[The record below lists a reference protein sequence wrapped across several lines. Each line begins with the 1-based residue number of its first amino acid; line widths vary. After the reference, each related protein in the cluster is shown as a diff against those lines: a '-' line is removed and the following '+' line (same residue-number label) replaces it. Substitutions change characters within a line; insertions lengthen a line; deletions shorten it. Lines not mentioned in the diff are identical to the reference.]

1 MYPPLDSAKFG
12 EYVLKSKGMVV
23 LNFWTPWSDE
33 CRYMS
38 SLMADVQHLLDEQD
52 SIVQVDWDRER
63 QLVRELEILGVPT
76 LLIFV
81 RGKEVARCYGTM
93 SEGELRNCVVEAKG
107 ST

>member
-1 MYPPLDSAKFG
+1 MYRALDSAKFG

-23 LNFWTPWSDE
+23 VNFWTPWSDE

-38 SLMADVQHLLDEQD
+38 SLMADVQHLLDEEG

-81 RGKEVARCYGTM
+81 CGKEVARYYGTM
-93 SEGELRNCVVEAKG
+93 SEGELKNCVVEAKRR
-107 ST
+107 T

>member
-12 EYVLKSKGMVV
+12 EYVRKSKGMVFV
-23 LNFWTPWSDE
+23 NFWTPWSDE

-38 SLMADVQHLLDEQD
+38 SLMADVQHLLEEQD
-52 SIVQVDWDRER
+52 SIVQVDWDRET

-81 RGKEVARCYGTM
+81 CGDEVARYYGTM
-93 SEGELRNCVVEAKG
+93 SEGELRNCVVEARRRA
-107 ST
+107 